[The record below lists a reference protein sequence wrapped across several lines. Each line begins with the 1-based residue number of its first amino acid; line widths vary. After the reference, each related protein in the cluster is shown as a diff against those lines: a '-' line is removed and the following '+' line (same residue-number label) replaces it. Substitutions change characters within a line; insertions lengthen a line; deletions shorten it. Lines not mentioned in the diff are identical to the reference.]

1 MCDGLNNNN
10 VIDDFE
16 NNGIGEDVQQGLA
29 VIVHNDW
36 ELAR

>member
-1 MCDGLNNNN
+1 MCDGLNNNH

-16 NNGIGEDVQQGLA
+16 NNGIGEDVQQGLS